1 MFGFRITST
10 FVVCQS
16 KYGRFYSGWSL
27 ACPVQIEL
35 KTLIQRQSLFEI
47 STMNAVSNTKTNPLF
62 SNTAP
67 KADET
72 YRSSAASMTSIQ
84 TPEISFVIPAMNEED
99 SLQELTLQIA
109 AHVGT
114 TNYEII
120 LIDDGSTDDTWA
132 VIQALADLNPSRI
145 RGLRFR
151 SNRGKAAGLQ
161 TGFDIAEGELIFTM
175 DADLQDDPKEIPRF
189 IAKIREGYDLVSG
202 WKAVRHDPWHKVL
215 PSRVFNQ
222 MLSHFSQ
229 VKLHDHNCGFKCY
242 RREVA
247 KSIKLFGEL
256 HRMVPSLA
264 GMQGFKVTEI
274 VVQHHARKF
283 GVSKYGVERF
293 IRGFS
298 DMLTMGFLRVYRE
311 RPSHFANFCA
321 VGYGVVAMCLIAGAA
336 VAGIQTFAGVVTLLM
351 AIAFLGMGG
360 ACMIA
365 GLFAELVIRQHS
377 PVEAQPVVVDTDA
390 RRLAAIKAEFIA
402 ADNELTAVTAS
413 APRHSKRELSHA

>member
-1 MFGFRITST
+1 M
-10 FVVCQS
+10 
-16 KYGRFYSGWSL
+16 
-27 ACPVQIEL
+27 
-35 KTLIQRQSLFEI
+35 KTLNKTKAVNRFSM
-47 STMNAVSNTKTNPLF
+47 STRATC
-62 SNTAP
+62 

-72 YRSSAASMTSIQ
+72 YQSPAATRHKRRP
-84 TPEISFVIPAMNEED
+84 PEISFVIPAMNEED
-99 SLQELTLQIA
+99 SLRELVSRIA
-109 AHVGT
+109 RNVGT
-114 TNYEII
+114 DNFEII
-120 LIDDGSTDDTWA
+120 LIDDGSTDDTWI
-132 VIQALADLNPSRI
+132 VMQALADLNPNTV

-161 TGFDIAEGELIFTM
+161 AGFDIAQGELIFTM

-189 IAKIREGYDLVSG
+189 IAKIHEGYDLVSG

-215 PSRVFNQ
+215 PSRVFNR
-222 MLSHFSQ
+222 MLSHFSK

-247 KSIKLFGEL
+247 KSISLFGEL

-274 VVQHHARKF
+274 VVKHHARKF

-321 VGYGVVAMCLIAGAA
+321 AVYGAVALCMIAAA
-336 VAGIQTFAGVVTLLM
+336 VVGGLQSLGGIASLLVALTF
-351 AIAFLGMGG
+351 FGMGG

-365 GLFAELVIRQHS
+365 GLFIELVIRQNN
-377 PVEAQPVVVDTDA
+377 PAQVPSIVADTKRTA
-390 RRLAAIKAEFIA
+390 MVIA
-402 ADNELTAVTAS
+402 ALESGRIDSSDQFDSLS
-413 APRHSKRELSHA
+413 RSRHEPQHSLIGV

>member
-1 MFGFRITST
+1 M
-10 FVVCQS
+10 
-16 KYGRFYSGWSL
+16 
-27 ACPVQIEL
+27 
-35 KTLIQRQSLFEI
+35 KTETRTKVTNRL
-47 STMNAVSNTKTNPLF
+47 TKAVLR
-62 SNTAP
+62 
-67 KADET
+67 ADET
-72 YRSSAASMTSIQ
+72 YRSPMASEPQQ

-99 SLQELTLQIA
+99 SLRELTARIA
-109 AHVGT
+109 EHVGT
-114 TNYEII
+114 DNFEVI

-132 VIQALADLNPSRI
+132 VIQALADLNPRHV

-161 TGFDIAEGELIFTM
+161 AGFDVAKGDLIFTM

-189 IAKIREGYDLVSG
+189 IAKIHEGYDLVSG

-215 PSRVFNQ
+215 PSRVFNR
-222 MLSHFSQ
+222 MLSYFSQ

-274 VVQHHARKF
+274 VVQHHARQF

-321 VGYGVVAMCLIAGAA
+321 VGYGA
-336 VAGIQTFAGVVTLLM
+336 VALSMVVIAIVAGVQTFAGIASLLV
-351 AIAFLGMGG
+351 ATAFFGMGG

-377 PVEAQPVVVDTDA
+377 PAQACPVIVDTN
-390 RRLAAIKAEFIA
+390 RTMRLPLKSESDGGSPAEQ
-402 ADNELTAVTAS
+402 AVPTSFSESQRILVS
-413 APRHSKRELSHA
+413 A

>member
-1 MFGFRITST
+1 MKRNATITAADRFET
-10 FVVCQS
+10 GIVDEAYQS
-16 KYGRFYSGWSL
+16 PR
-27 ACPVQIEL
+27 
-35 KTLIQRQSLFEI
+35 
-47 STMNAVSNTKTNPLF
+47 TKLQ
-62 SNTAP
+62 P
-67 KADET
+67 KPKP
-72 YRSSAASMTSIQ
+72 S
-84 TPEISFVIPAMNEED
+84 ISFVIPAMNEEE
-99 SLQELTLQIA
+99 SLEELVDRIDQN
-109 AHVGT
+109 VGT
-114 TNYEII
+114 ANYEII
-120 LIDDGSTDDTWA
+120 LIDDGSTDDTWT
-132 VIQALADLNPSRI
+132 VIQALADINI
-145 RGLRFR
+145 AVRGLRFR

-161 TGFDIAEGELIFTM
+161 AGFDVAEGDLIFTM

-189 IAKIREGYDLVSG
+189 IEKIQEGYDLVSG

-215 PSRVFNQ
+215 PSRVFNR

-274 VVQHHARKF
+274 VVEHHARRF

-321 VGYGVVAMCLIAGAA
+321 AMYGA
-336 VAGIQTFAGVVTLLM
+336 VAFFLAATAFVVGIQTFGGVASMLTAML
-351 AIAFLGMGG
+351 FLGMGG
-360 ACMIA
+360 ACTIA
-365 GLFAELVIRQHS
+365 GLFGELMIRQNN
-377 PVEAQPVVVDTDA
+377 PAQVRPVVVDTNQTSSVETAEDA
-390 RRLAAIKAEFIA
+390 NSV
-402 ADNELTAVTAS
+402 DSSAS
-413 APRHSKRELSHA
+413 LFDLVPPATEPRYALIGA

>member
-1 MFGFRITST
+1 M
-10 FVVCQS
+10 
-16 KYGRFYSGWSL
+16 K
-27 ACPVQIEL
+27 
-35 KTLIQRQSLFEI
+35 
-47 STMNAVSNTKTNPLF
+47 TKTRTKVTNRL
-62 SNTAP
+62 TQAVLR
-67 KADET
+67 ADET
-72 YRSSAASMTSIQ
+72 YRSPMASEPQQ

-99 SLQELTLQIA
+99 SLQELTSKIA
-109 AHVGT
+109 EHVGT
-114 TNYEII
+114 DNFEII

-132 VIQALADLNPSRI
+132 VIQALADLNPRHV

-161 TGFDIAEGELIFTM
+161 AGFDVAKGDLIFTM

-189 IAKIREGYDLVSG
+189 IAKIHEGYDLVSG

-215 PSRVFNQ
+215 PSRVFNR
-222 MLSHFSQ
+222 MLSYFSQ

-274 VVQHHARKF
+274 VVQHHARQF

-321 VGYGVVAMCLIAGAA
+321 VGYGA
-336 VAGIQTFAGVVTLLM
+336 VALSMVVIAIVAGVQTFAGIASLLV
-351 AIAFLGMGG
+351 ATAFFGMGG

-377 PVEAQPVVVDTDA
+377 PAQAYPVVVDTN
-390 RRLAAIKAEFIA
+390 RTMRLPLKLESDVGSPAEQ
-402 ADNELTAVTAS
+402 AVPTSFSESQRILVS
-413 APRHSKRELSHA
+413 A

>member
-1 MFGFRITST
+1 MKTTTETSITNRFPSIT
-10 FVVCQS
+10 F
-16 KYGRFYSGWSL
+16 
-27 ACPVQIEL
+27 
-35 KTLIQRQSLFEI
+35 
-47 STMNAVSNTKTNPLF
+47 
-62 SNTAP
+62 

-72 YRSSAASMTSIQ
+72 YKSPVARL
-84 TPEISFVIPAMNEED
+84 TPKRAPEVSFVIPAMNEED
-99 SLQELTLQIA
+99 SLEELVSQIA
-109 AHVGT
+109 KHVGT
-114 TNYEII
+114 ENYEVI

-132 VIQALADLNPSRI
+132 VMQALADLNPTRV

-161 TGFDIAEGELIFTM
+161 AGFNVARGELIFTM

-215 PSRVFNQ
+215 PSRVFNR
-222 MLSHFSQ
+222 MLSYFSK

-274 VVQHHARKF
+274 VVEHHARQF

-321 VGYGVVAMCLIAGAA
+321 VGYGVVAFLLATAA
-336 VAGIQTFAGVVTLLM
+336 LVTGIQTFAGVASLLVAM
-351 AIAFLGMGG
+351 TFIGMGG

-365 GLFAELVIRQHS
+365 GLFIELVIRQNS
-377 PVEAQPVVVDTDA
+377 PAQATSVVVDTN
-390 RRLAAIKAEFIA
+390 R
-402 ADNELTAVTAS
+402 
-413 APRHSKRELSHA
+413 KRTSSPSGQPLKLIRA

>member
-1 MFGFRITST
+1 M
-10 FVVCQS
+10 
-16 KYGRFYSGWSL
+16 K
-27 ACPVQIEL
+27 
-35 KTLIQRQSLFEI
+35 
-47 STMNAVSNTKTNPLF
+47 TKTRTKVTNRLTQ
-62 SNTAP
+62 SVLR
-67 KADET
+67 ADET
-72 YRSSAASMTSIQ
+72 YRSPMASEPQ
-84 TPEISFVIPAMNEED
+84 QNPEISFVIPAMNEED
-99 SLQELTLQIA
+99 SLRELTARIA
-109 AHVGT
+109 EHVGT
-114 TNYEII
+114 DNFEVI

-132 VIQALADLNPSRI
+132 VIQALADLNPRHV

-161 TGFDIAEGELIFTM
+161 AGFDVAKGDLIFTM

-189 IAKIREGYDLVSG
+189 IAKIHEGYDLVSG

-215 PSRVFNQ
+215 PSRVFNR
-222 MLSHFSQ
+222 MLSYFSQ

-274 VVQHHARKF
+274 VVQHHARQF

-321 VGYGVVAMCLIAGAA
+321 VGYGVVALSMAVIAI
-336 VAGIQTFAGVVTLLM
+336 VAGVQTFAGIASLLV
-351 AIAFLGMGG
+351 ATAFFGMGG

-365 GLFAELVIRQHS
+365 GLFAELVIRQDS
-377 PVEAQPVVVDTDA
+377 PAQACPVIVDTN
-390 RRLAAIKAEFIA
+390 RTMRLPLKSES
-402 ADNELTAVTAS
+402 DGGSPTKPS
-413 APRHSKRELSHA
+413 APTAFSESHGILVSA